1 MRRIQYR
8 LLAIIIS
15 IGLIG
20 IITPILYTNSLAL
33 DQAQEG
39 ILDKLRSHANTILVY
54 SDLSK
59 KDTFQGLATEYSD
72 ASSLRV
78 TLIAA
83 DGTVIGESYLP
94 SNQLSQM
101 DNHIERPEVLAAQE
115 FGEGFSTRYSNT
127 LKTEFIYFAKKV
139 DQNHHGF
146 KYVRMA
152 QSLKSVKDVASTYRE
167 FYFLIIGFMVIVIII
182 AWFLLKNWL
191 TDPIQ
196 ELTQAADDISNGDL
210 SRRINI
216 NTGGVEIDD
225 LATNMNQMAMTLDQ
239 DFRRIKRMEKVRSE
253 FLGNVTH
260 ELKTPISSISGYI
273 ETLLEGAIKDENVNI
288 SFLERALENVQR
300 LEELVTDLVE
310 ISRIETGE
318 LQMNYD
324 YFNIYNLL
332 KDIHKDA
339 QQRNSNK
346 KNIKINLEVPDKKLF
361 VYGDKGRL
369 DQVIANLLSNAMRY
383 TDQGHI
389 RIKVLRRDNE
399 LVFSI
404 IDTGIGISRKSINRI
419 FERFYR
425 ADKARDRRKGGTG
438 LGLAISKHI
447 IEAHGSNIYVDSLE
461 GKGSTFSFGITTIS
475 PE

>member
-1 MRRIQYR
+1 VRRIQYR

-20 IITPILYTNSLAL
+20 IITPILYTNSLLL

-39 ILDKLRSHANTILVY
+39 IIDKLRSHANAILVY
-54 SDLSK
+54 SGSSQ
-59 KDTFQGLATEYSD
+59 KDTFQGLAIEYSD
-72 ASSLRV
+72 ASRLRV

-83 DGTVIGESYLP
+83 DGTVIGESSLP
-94 SNQLSQM
+94 NNQLSQM
-101 DNHIERPEVLAAQE
+101 DNHIDRSEILAAQE
-115 FGEGFSTRYSNT
+115 FGEGFSTRYST
-127 LKTEFIYFAKKV
+127 TMKTEFIYFAKKV

-146 KYVRMA
+146 KYVRLA
-152 QSLKSVKDVASTYRE
+152 QSLKSVKDPASIYRE
-167 FYFLIIGFMVIVIII
+167 FYYLIIGFMILVIII

-196 ELTQAADDISNGDL
+196 ELTQAADDISKGDL

-216 NTGGVEIDD
+216 NTGGVEIDN

-288 SFLERALENVQR
+288 DFLKRALENVKR

-324 YFNIYNLL
+324 YFNIYTLL
-332 KDIHKDA
+332 NDIYKDA
-339 QQRNSNK
+339 KQRNSNK
-346 KNIKINLEVPDKKLF
+346 NIKIQIEVPDKKLF
-361 VYGDKGRL
+361 IYGDEGRL
-369 DQVIANLLSNAMRY
+369 EQVIDNLIANSMRY

-404 IDTGIGISRKSINRI
+404 IDTGIGISRKSIDRI

-475 PE
+475 P

>member
-1 MRRIQYR
+1 VRRIQYR

-78 TLIAA
+78 TFIAA
-83 DGTVIGESYLP
+83 NGTVIGESYLP

-288 SFLERALENVQR
+288 GFLERALENVQR

-369 DQVIANLLSNAMRY
+369 EQVIDNLLSNSMRY

>member
-8 LLAIIIS
+8 LLAIIVS

-33 DQAQEG
+33 GQAQEG
-39 ILDKLRSHANTILVY
+39 ILDKLRSHANAILVY
-54 SDLSK
+54 SNSSEK
-59 KDTFQGLATEYSD
+59 TTFQELATEYSG
-72 ASSLRV
+72 ASSLRI

-83 DGTVIGESYLP
+83 DGTVIGESSLP
-94 SNQLSQM
+94 ITELQQM
-101 DNHIERPEVLAAQE
+101 DNHNERPEVLAAQE

-127 LKTEFIYFAKKV
+127 LKIQFIYFAKKV
-139 DQNHHGF
+139 EQNHYGF
-146 KYVRMA
+146 KYVRLA
-152 QSLKSVKDVASTYRE
+152 QSLKSVENLASTYRE
-167 FYFLIIGFMVIVIII
+167 FYYLIIGFMVLVIII

-191 TDPIQ
+191 TDPIH
-196 ELTQAADDISNGDL
+196 ELTQAADDISKGDL

-216 NTGGVEIDD
+216 NTGGIEIDN

-288 SFLERALENVQR
+288 GFLERALENVQR

-332 KDIHKDA
+332 NDIHKDA

-346 KNIKINLEVPDKKLF
+346 NIKIQLEVPDKKLF
-361 VYGDKGRL
+361 IYGDKGRL
-369 DQVIANLLSNAMRY
+369 EQVIDNLLSNSMRY

-447 IEAHGSNIYVDSLE
+447 IEAHGSNIYIDSLE

>member
-1 MRRIQYR
+1 
-8 LLAIIIS
+8 
-15 IGLIG
+15 
-20 IITPILYTNSLAL
+20 
-33 DQAQEG
+33 
-39 ILDKLRSHANTILVY
+39 
-54 SDLSK
+54 
-59 KDTFQGLATEYSD
+59 
-72 ASSLRV
+72 
-78 TLIAA
+78 
-83 DGTVIGESYLP
+83 VIGESYLP

-152 QSLKSVKDVASTYRE
+152 QSLKSVKDLAGTYRE

-191 TDPIQ
+191 TDPIR

-216 NTGGVEIDD
+216 NTGGVEIDE
-225 LATNMNQMAMTLDQ
+225 LAANMNQMAMKLDQ

-288 SFLERALENVQR
+288 GFLERALENVQR

-346 KNIKINLEVPDKKLF
+346 NTKINLEVPDKKLF

>member
-83 DGTVIGESYLP
+83 NGTVIGESYLP

-369 DQVIANLLSNAMRY
+369 EQVIDNLLSNSMRY

>member
-39 ILDKLRSHANTILVY
+39 IIDKLRSHANAILVY
-54 SDLSK
+54 SGSSQ
-59 KDTFQGLATEYSD
+59 KDTFQGLAIEYSD
-72 ASSLRV
+72 ASGLRV

-83 DGTVIGESYLP
+83 DGTVIGESSLP
-94 SNQLSQM
+94 NNQLSQM
-101 DNHIERPEVLAAQE
+101 DNHIDRSEILAAQE
-115 FGEGFSTRYSNT
+115 FGEGFSTRYST
-127 LKTEFIYFAKKV
+127 TMKTEFIYFAKKV

-146 KYVRMA
+146 KYVRLA
-152 QSLKSVKDVASTYRE
+152 QSLKPVKVLASTYRE
-167 FYFLIIGFMVIVIII
+167 FYYLIICFMILVIII

-196 ELTQAADDISNGDL
+196 ELTQAADDISKGDL

-216 NTGGVEIDD
+216 NTGGVEIDN

-288 SFLERALENVQR
+288 DFLKRALENVKR

-324 YFNIYNLL
+324 YFNIYTLL
-332 KDIHKDA
+332 NDIYKDA
-339 QQRNSNK
+339 KQRNSNK
-346 KNIKINLEVPDKKLF
+346 NIKIQIEVPDKKLF
-361 VYGDKGRL
+361 IYGDEGRL
-369 DQVIANLLSNAMRY
+369 EQVIDNLIANSMRY

-404 IDTGIGISRKSINRI
+404 IDTGIGISRKSIDRI

-475 PE
+475 P

>member
-1 MRRIQYR
+1 
-8 LLAIIIS
+8 
-15 IGLIG
+15 
-20 IITPILYTNSLAL
+20 
-33 DQAQEG
+33 
-39 ILDKLRSHANTILVY
+39 
-54 SDLSK
+54 
-59 KDTFQGLATEYSD
+59 
-72 ASSLRV
+72 
-78 TLIAA
+78 
-83 DGTVIGESYLP
+83 
-94 SNQLSQM
+94 M
-101 DNHIERPEVLAAQE
+101 DNHIDRSEILAAEE
-115 FGEGFSTRYSNT
+115 FREGFSTRYST
-127 LKTEFIYFAKKV
+127 TIKTKFIYFAKKV
-139 DQNHHGF
+139 DQNRHGF
-146 KYVRMA
+146 KYVRLA
-152 QSLKSVKDVASTYRE
+152 QSLKSVKDLANTYRE
-167 FYFLIIGFMVIVIII
+167 FYYLIIGFMILVIII

-196 ELTQAADDISNGDL
+196 ELTQAADDISKGDL

-239 DFRRIKRMEKVRSE
+239 DFRRIKRMEKMRSE

-288 SFLERALENVQR
+288 DFLKRALENVKR

-324 YFNIYNLL
+324 YFNIYTLL
-332 KDIHKDA
+332 NDIHKDA

-346 KNIKINLEVPDKKLF
+346 NIKIQLEVPDKNLF
-361 VYGDKGRL
+361 IYGDKGRL
-369 DQVIANLLSNAMRY
+369 EQVVDNLLSNSMRY
-383 TDQGHI
+383 TDRGHI
-389 RIKVLRRDNE
+389 RIKVIRRDNE

-404 IDTGIGISRKSINRI
+404 MDTGIGISRKSINRI

-425 ADKARDRRKGGTG
+425 EDKARDRRKGGTG

-461 GKGSTFSFGITTIS
+461 GKGSTFTFGITTIS
-475 PE
+475 P

>member
-1 MRRIQYR
+1 VRRIQYR

-78 TLIAA
+78 TFIAA
-83 DGTVIGESYLP
+83 NGTVIGESYLP

-369 DQVIANLLSNAMRY
+369 EQVIDNLLSNSMRY

>member
-83 DGTVIGESYLP
+83 NGTVIGESYLP

-146 KYVRMA
+146 KYVRLA

-288 SFLERALENVQR
+288 GFLERALENVQR

-369 DQVIANLLSNAMRY
+369 EQVIDNLLSNSMRY

-425 ADKARDRRKGGTG
+425 ADKARDRRRGGTG

>member
-1 MRRIQYR
+1 M
-8 LLAIIIS
+8 
-15 IGLIG
+15 
-20 IITPILYTNSLAL
+20 ITPILYTNSLAL

-39 ILDKLRSHANTILVY
+39 ILDKLRSHTNAILFY
-54 SDLSK
+54 SNSSEK
-59 KDTFQGLATEYSD
+59 TTFQGLATEYSD
-72 ASSLRV
+72 ASGLRV

-83 DGTVIGESYLP
+83 DGTVIGESSIPITEL
-94 SNQLSQM
+94 QQM
-101 DNHIERPEVLAAQE
+101 DNHIERPEVLAAQD
-115 FGEGFSTRYSNT
+115 FGEGSSTRYSNT
-127 LKTEFIYFAKKV
+127 LKIEFIYFAKKV
-139 DQNHHGF
+139 DQNYYGF
-146 KYVRMA
+146 KFIRLA
-152 QSLKSVKDVASTYRE
+152 QTLKSVKDLAGTYRE
-167 FYFLIIGFMVIVIII
+167 FYYLIIAFIVLVIIV

-191 TDPIQ
+191 TDPIR
-196 ELTQAADDISNGDL
+196 ELTQAADDISKGDL

-216 NTGGVEIDD
+216 NTGGIEIDE
-225 LATNMNQMAMTLDQ
+225 LAANMNQMAMKLDE

-288 SFLERALENVQR
+288 GFLERALENVQR

-332 KDIHKDA
+332 NDIHKDA

-346 KNIKINLEVPDKKLF
+346 NIKIQLEVPDKKLF
-361 VYGDKGRL
+361 IYGDKGRL
-369 DQVIANLLSNAMRY
+369 EQVIDNLLSNSMRY

>member
-20 IITPILYTNSLAL
+20 IITPILYTNSLLL

-39 ILDKLRSHANTILVY
+39 IIDKLRSHANAILVY
-54 SDLSK
+54 SGSSQ
-59 KDTFQGLATEYSD
+59 KDTFQGLAIEYSD
-72 ASSLRV
+72 ASRLRV

-83 DGTVIGESYLP
+83 DGTVIGESSLLN
-94 SNQLSQM
+94 NQLSQM
-101 DNHIERPEVLAAQE
+101 DNHIDRSEILAAQE
-115 FGEGFSTRYSNT
+115 FGEGFSTRYST
-127 LKTEFIYFAKKV
+127 TMKTEFIYFAKKV

-146 KYVRMA
+146 KYVRLA
-152 QSLKSVKDVASTYRE
+152 QSLKSVKDPASIYRE
-167 FYFLIIGFMVIVIII
+167 FYYLIIGFMILVIII

-196 ELTQAADDISNGDL
+196 ELTQAADDISKGDL

-216 NTGGVEIDD
+216 NTGGVEIDN

-288 SFLERALENVQR
+288 DFLKRALENVKR

-324 YFNIYNLL
+324 YFNIYTLL
-332 KDIHKDA
+332 NDIYKDA
-339 QQRNSNK
+339 KQRNSNK
-346 KNIKINLEVPDKKLF
+346 NIKIQIEVPDKKLF
-361 VYGDKGRL
+361 IYGDESRL
-369 DQVIANLLSNAMRY
+369 EQVIDNLLSNSMRY

-404 IDTGIGISRKSINRI
+404 IDTGIGISRKSIDRI

-475 PE
+475 P

>member
-1 MRRIQYR
+1 VRRIQYR

-83 DGTVIGESYLP
+83 NGTVIGESYLP

-369 DQVIANLLSNAMRY
+369 EQVIDNLLSNSMRY

-475 PE
+475 P

>member
-78 TLIAA
+78 TFIAA
-83 DGTVIGESYLP
+83 NGTVIGESYLP

-369 DQVIANLLSNAMRY
+369 EQVIDNLLSNSMRY

-461 GKGSTFSFGITTIS
+461 GKGSTFSFGITTIN

>member
-33 DQAQEG
+33 DQAEEG

-83 DGTVIGESYLP
+83 NGTVIGESYLP

-146 KYVRMA
+146 KYVRLA
-152 QSLKSVKDVASTYRE
+152 QSLKSVKDPANTYRE

-210 SRRINI
+210 SRRISI
-216 NTGGVEIDD
+216 NTGGVEIDG

-260 ELKTPISSISGYI
+260 ELKTPISSISGYV

-369 DQVIANLLSNAMRY
+369 EQVIDNLLSNSMRY

-389 RIKVLRRDNE
+389 RIKVLRRENE

-404 IDTGIGISRKSINRI
+404 TDTGIGISRKSINRI

-425 ADKARDRRKGGTG
+425 ADKGRDRRKGGTG

>member
-152 QSLKSVKDVASTYRE
+152 QSLKSVKDLAGTYRE

-216 NTGGVEIDD
+216 NTGGVEIDE
-225 LATNMNQMAMTLDQ
+225 LAANMNQMAMKLDQ

-288 SFLERALENVQR
+288 GFLERALENVQR

-369 DQVIANLLSNAMRY
+369 EQVIDNLLSNSMRY

>member
-1 MRRIQYR
+1 
-8 LLAIIIS
+8 LLAIIVS

-20 IITPILYTNSLAL
+20 MITPILYTNSLAL
-33 DQAQEG
+33 DQALEG

-83 DGTVIGESYLP
+83 DGTVIGESSIPITEL
-94 SNQLSQM
+94 QQM

-152 QSLKSVKDVASTYRE
+152 QSLKSVKDLAGTYRE

-191 TDPIQ
+191 TDPIR

-216 NTGGVEIDD
+216 NTGGVEIDE
-225 LATNMNQMAMTLDQ
+225 LAANMNQMAMKLDQ

-288 SFLERALENVQR
+288 GFLERALENVQR

-346 KNIKINLEVPDKKLF
+346 NTKINLEVPDKKLF

-404 IDTGIGISRKSINRI
+404 IDTGIGISGKSINRI

>member
-1 MRRIQYR
+1 
-8 LLAIIIS
+8 
-15 IGLIG
+15 
-20 IITPILYTNSLAL
+20 
-33 DQAQEG
+33 
-39 ILDKLRSHANTILVY
+39 
-54 SDLSK
+54 
-59 KDTFQGLATEYSD
+59 
-72 ASSLRV
+72 
-78 TLIAA
+78 
-83 DGTVIGESYLP
+83 
-94 SNQLSQM
+94 M
-101 DNHIERPEVLAAQE
+101 DNHNERPEVLAAQE

-127 LKTEFIYFAKKV
+127 LKIQFIYFAKKV
-139 DQNHHGF
+139 DQNHYGF
-146 KYVRMA
+146 KYVRLA
-152 QSLKSVKDVASTYRE
+152 QSLKSVENLASTYRE
-167 FYFLIIGFMVIVIII
+167 FYYLIIGFMILVIII

-191 TDPIQ
+191 TDPIH
-196 ELTQAADDISNGDL
+196 ELTQAADDISKGDL

-216 NTGGVEIDD
+216 NTGGIEIDD
-225 LATNMNQMAMTLDQ
+225 LAMNMNQMAMTLDQ

-288 SFLERALENVQR
+288 GFLERALENVKR

-318 LQMNYD
+318 LQMIYD

-332 KDIHKDA
+332 NDIHKDA

-346 KNIKINLEVPDKKLF
+346 NIKIQLEVPDKKLF
-361 VYGDKGRL
+361 IYGDKGRL
-369 DQVIANLLSNAMRY
+369 EQVIDNLLSNSMRY

-389 RIKVLRRDNE
+389 KIKVLRRDNE

>member
-1 MRRIQYR
+1 M
-8 LLAIIIS
+8 
-15 IGLIG
+15 
-20 IITPILYTNSLAL
+20 IL
-33 DQAQEG
+33 
-39 ILDKLRSHANTILVY
+39 
-54 SDLSK
+54 
-59 KDTFQGLATEYSD
+59 
-72 ASSLRV
+72 
-78 TLIAA
+78 
-83 DGTVIGESYLP
+83 
-94 SNQLSQM
+94 
-101 DNHIERPEVLAAQE
+101 
-115 FGEGFSTRYSNT
+115 
-127 LKTEFIYFAKKV
+127 
-139 DQNHHGF
+139 
-146 KYVRMA
+146 
-152 QSLKSVKDVASTYRE
+152 
-167 FYFLIIGFMVIVIII
+167 VIII

-196 ELTQAADDISNGDL
+196 ELTQVADDISKGDL
-210 SRRINI
+210 RRRINI

-288 SFLERALENVQR
+288 DFLKRALENVKR

-318 LQMNYD
+318 LEMKYD
-324 YFNIYNLL
+324 YFNIYTLL
-332 KDIHKDA
+332 NDIHKDA
-339 QQRNSNK
+339 SQRNSNK
-346 KNIKINLEVPDKKLF
+346 NTKIQLEVTDNNLF
-361 VYGDKGRL
+361 IYGDKGRIE
-369 DQVIANLLSNAMRY
+369 QVIDNLLSNSMRY

-389 RIKVLRRDNE
+389 RIKVLRRDKE

-404 IDTGIGISRKSINRI
+404 IDTGIGISRESINRI

-461 GKGSTFSFGITTIS
+461 GKGATFSFGITTIS

>member
-8 LLAIIIS
+8 LLVIIIS

-20 IITPILYTNSLAL
+20 IITPILYTNSLLL

-39 ILDKLRSHANTILVY
+39 IIDKLRSHANAILVY
-54 SDLSK
+54 SGSSQ
-59 KDTFQGLATEYSD
+59 KDTFQGLAIEYSD
-72 ASSLRV
+72 ASRLRV

-83 DGTVIGESYLP
+83 DGTVIGESSLP
-94 SNQLSQM
+94 NNQLSQM
-101 DNHIERPEVLAAQE
+101 DNHIDRSEILAAQE
-115 FGEGFSTRYSNT
+115 FGEGFSPRYST
-127 LKTEFIYFAKKV
+127 TMKIEFIYFAKKV

-146 KYVRMA
+146 KYVRLA
-152 QSLKSVKDVASTYRE
+152 QSLKSVKDPASIYRE
-167 FYFLIIGFMVIVIII
+167 FYYLIIGFMILVIII

-196 ELTQAADDISNGDL
+196 ELTQAADDISKGDL

-216 NTGGVEIDD
+216 NTGGVEIDN

-260 ELKTPISSISGYI
+260 ELKTPISSIAGYI

-288 SFLERALENVQR
+288 DFLKRALENVKR

-324 YFNIYNLL
+324 YFNIYTLL
-332 KDIHKDA
+332 NDIYKDA
-339 QQRNSNK
+339 KQRNSNK
-346 KNIKINLEVPDKKLF
+346 NIKIQIEVPDKKLF
-361 VYGDKGRL
+361 IYGDEGRL
-369 DQVIANLLSNAMRY
+369 EQVIDNLIANSMRY

-404 IDTGIGISRKSINRI
+404 IDTGIGISRKSIDRI

-475 PE
+475 P

>member
-33 DQAQEG
+33 DQAEEG

-78 TLIAA
+78 TFIAA
-83 DGTVIGESYLP
+83 NGTVIGESYLP

-288 SFLERALENVQR
+288 SFLERALENVKR

-332 KDIHKDA
+332 NDIHKDS

-346 KNIKINLEVPDKKLF
+346 NIKIQLEIPDKKLF
-361 VYGDKGRL
+361 IYGDKGRL
-369 DQVIANLLSNAMRY
+369 EQVIDNLLSNSMRY